1 MENNFYFQETMNF
14 QLLLK
19 MSGDAC
25 TSKTLNC
32 APVIHYEKSKSDVEQ
47 LKENAICLSKIL

>member
-1 MENNFYFQETMNF
+1 MLVTHKFVSFQETLNF

-32 APVIHYEKSKSDVEQ
+32 APVIHYEKSKF
-47 LKENAICLSKIL
+47 